1 VLKLEIAKF
10 FAKISIQINIKSF
23 IFRFFV
29 KNKKT
34 MNLEDI
40 KSRIDKLNRY
50 YEFLS
55 SLRGSVSALDRD
67 VLLMQ
72 LREFYEAVLY
82 AEMSKKVEPVQKV
95 ETTVPKEKSQIVF
108 AKEERVEKKLE
119 QEPEKTNLPEVVEN
133 KPEIKN
139 PAPQIE
145 EKEEI
150 ISPVEEKVVPVL
162 ETKVVEVEAQNVVKE
177 ISKTEENP
185 KIEKVE
191 LPIQKDIVAPIVKQ
205 EEFEFNPNFEELF
218 VFKQATDLAAKLSES
233 PVSDLSKVLGVNE
246 KLLYTR
252 ELFGGDNA
260 KFSES
265 VSFFNKAGYFDKARS
280 FMEYNLIEQYAWLS
294 KEKKTTARE
303 FVKLIRRRYL

>member
-1 VLKLEIAKF
+1 
-10 FAKISIQINIKSF
+10 
-23 IFRFFV
+23 
-29 KNKKT
+29 

-82 AEMSKKVEPVQKV
+82 AEINKKVEPVQKV
-95 ETTVPKEKSQIVF
+95 ETTVLKEKSQIVF
-108 AKEERVEKKLE
+108 AKEEQVEKKI
-119 QEPEKTNLPEVVEN
+119 EPELEKTIITEVVEN
-133 KPEIKN
+133 KPETIQK
-139 PAPQIE
+139 PLAQIE
-145 EKEEI
+145 EKVE
-150 ISPVEEKVVPVL
+150 SVRHVEEKVVP
-162 ETKVVEVEAQNVVKE
+162 ETKVVELVEQPIVKE
-177 ISKTEENP
+177 TTKIEESP

-191 LPIQKDIVAPIVKQ
+191 LPIQNEIVAPIAKQ
-205 EEFEFNPNFEELF
+205 EEFEFNPDFEELF

-252 ELFGGDNA
+252 ELFGGENA
-260 KFSES
+260 KFTDA

-280 FMEYNLIEQYAWLS
+280 YIEYNLIEQYAWLS

>member
-1 VLKLEIAKF
+1 
-10 FAKISIQINIKSF
+10 
-23 IFRFFV
+23 
-29 KNKKT
+29 

-55 SLRGSVSALDRD
+55 SLRGTVSALDRD

-82 AEMSKKVEPVQKV
+82 AEMNKKVEPVQKV
-95 ETTVPKEKSQIVF
+95 EATVPKEKSQIVF
-108 AKEERVEKKLE
+108 AKEEQVEKKP
-119 QEPEKTNLPEVVEN
+119 EPEPIKTIVPEVVEN
-133 KPEIKN
+133 KPEIKEK
-139 PAPQIE
+139 PVAQFE
-145 EKEEI
+145 EKVEI
-150 ISPVEEKVVPVL
+150 VTPVEEKVIPVL
-162 ETKVVEVEAQNVVKE
+162 ETKVVELVEQPVVKE
-177 ISKTEENP
+177 ISKIEESP

-191 LPIQKDIVAPIVKQ
+191 LPIQKEIVAPIAKQ
-205 EEFEFNPNFEELF
+205 EEFEFNPDFDELF

-252 ELFGGDNA
+252 ELFGGENA
-260 KFSES
+260 KFTDA

-280 FMEYNLIEQYAWLS
+280 YIEFNLIEQYNWLS

>member
-1 VLKLEIAKF
+1 
-10 FAKISIQINIKSF
+10 
-23 IFRFFV
+23 
-29 KNKKT
+29 

-55 SLRGSVSALDRD
+55 SLRGTVSALDRD

-95 ETTVPKEKSQIVF
+95 ETTVLKEKSQIVF
-108 AKEERVEKKLE
+108 TKEEQVEKKLE
-119 QEPEKTNLPEVVEN
+119 PEPIKTIVPEVIEN
-133 KPEIKN
+133 KPEIKEK
-139 PAPQIE
+139 PLAQIE
-145 EKEEI
+145 EKVEI
-150 ISPVEEKVVPVL
+150 VKPIEEKVVPVL
-162 ETKVVEVEAQNVVKE
+162 ETKVVEVVEQPIVKE
-177 ISKTEENP
+177 TSKIEESP

-191 LPIQKDIVAPIVKQ
+191 LPIQNEIVDPIAKQ
-205 EEFEFNPNFEELF
+205 DEFEFNPDFEELF
-218 VFKQATDLAAKLSES
+218 IFKQATDLAAKLSES

-260 KFSES
+260 KFTNA
-265 VSFFNKAGYFDKARS
+265 VSFFNNAGYFDKARS
-280 FMEYNLIEQYAWLS
+280 FMEYNLIEEYAWLS
-294 KEKKTTARE
+294 KEKKATARE

>member
-1 VLKLEIAKF
+1 
-10 FAKISIQINIKSF
+10 
-23 IFRFFV
+23 
-29 KNKKT
+29 

-82 AEMSKKVEPVQKV
+82 AEMNKKVEPVQKV
-95 ETTVPKEKSQIVF
+95 ETTVLKEKSQIVF
-108 AKEERVEKKLE
+108 AKEEQVEKKIE
-119 QEPEKTNLPEVVEN
+119 PEPEKTIITEVVEN
-133 KPEIKN
+133 KPETIQK
-139 PAPQIE
+139 PLAQIE
-145 EKEEI
+145 EKVE
-150 ISPVEEKVVPVL
+150 SVRHVEEKVVP
-162 ETKVVEVEAQNVVKE
+162 ETKVVELVEQPVVKE
-177 ISKTEENP
+177 TTKIEESP

-191 LPIQKDIVAPIVKQ
+191 LPIQNEIVAPIAKQ
-205 EEFEFNPNFEELF
+205 EEFEFNPDFEELF

-252 ELFGGDNA
+252 ELFGGENA
-260 KFSES
+260 KFTDA

-280 FMEYNLIEQYAWLS
+280 YIEYNLIEQYAWLS

>member
-1 VLKLEIAKF
+1 
-10 FAKISIQINIKSF
+10 
-23 IFRFFV
+23 
-29 KNKKT
+29 

-55 SLRGSVSALDRD
+55 SLRGTVSALDRD

-95 ETTVPKEKSQIVF
+95 ETTVLKEKSQIVF
-108 AKEERVEKKLE
+108 TKEEQVEKKLE
-119 QEPEKTNLPEVVEN
+119 PEPIKTIVPEVIEN
-133 KPEIKN
+133 KPEIKEK
-139 PAPQIE
+139 PLAQIE
-145 EKEEI
+145 EKVEI
-150 ISPVEEKVVPVL
+150 VKPIDEKVVQVL
-162 ETKVVEVEAQNVVKE
+162 ETKVVEVVEQPVVKE
-177 ISKTEENP
+177 TSKIEESP

-191 LPIQKDIVAPIVKQ
+191 LPIQNEIVDPIAKQ
-205 EEFEFNPNFEELF
+205 DEFEFNPDFEELF
-218 VFKQATDLAAKLSES
+218 IFKQATDLAAKLSES

-260 KFSES
+260 KFANA
-265 VSFFNKAGYFDKARS
+265 VSFFNNAGYFDKARS
-280 FMEYNLIEQYAWLS
+280 FMEYNLIEEYAWLS
-294 KEKKTTARE
+294 KEKKATARE

>member
-1 VLKLEIAKF
+1 
-10 FAKISIQINIKSF
+10 
-23 IFRFFV
+23 
-29 KNKKT
+29 

-82 AEMSKKVEPVQKV
+82 AEMNKKVEPVQKV
-95 ETTVPKEKSQIVF
+95 ETTVLKEKSQIVF
-108 AKEERVEKKLE
+108 AKEEQVEKKI
-119 QEPEKTNLPEVVEN
+119 EPELEKTIITEVVEN
-133 KPEIKN
+133 KPETIQK
-139 PAPQIE
+139 PLAQIE
-145 EKEEI
+145 EKVE
-150 ISPVEEKVVPVL
+150 SVRHVEEKVVP
-162 ETKVVEVEAQNVVKE
+162 ETKVVELVEQPVVKE
-177 ISKTEENP
+177 TTKIEESP

-191 LPIQKDIVAPIVKQ
+191 LPIQNEIVAPIAKQ
-205 EEFEFNPNFEELF
+205 EEFEFNPDFEELF

-233 PVSDLSKVLGVNE
+233 PVSDLYKVLGVNE

-252 ELFGGDNA
+252 ELFGGENA
-260 KFSES
+260 KFTDA

-280 FMEYNLIEQYAWLS
+280 YIEYNLIEQYAWLS

>member
-1 VLKLEIAKF
+1 
-10 FAKISIQINIKSF
+10 
-23 IFRFFV
+23 
-29 KNKKT
+29 

-55 SLRGSVSALDRD
+55 SLRGTVSALDRD

-95 ETTVPKEKSQIVF
+95 ETTVLKEKSQIVF
-108 AKEERVEKKLE
+108 TKEEQVEKKLE
-119 QEPEKTNLPEVVEN
+119 PEPIKTNVPEVIEN
-133 KPEIKN
+133 KPEIKEK
-139 PAPQIE
+139 PLAQIE
-145 EKEEI
+145 EKVEI
-150 ISPVEEKVVPVL
+150 VKPIEEKVVPVL
-162 ETKVVEVEAQNVVKE
+162 ETKVVEVVEQPVVKE
-177 ISKTEENP
+177 TSKIEESP
-185 KIEKVE
+185 KFEKVE
-191 LPIQKDIVAPIVKQ
+191 LPIQNEIVDPIAKQ
-205 EEFEFNPNFEELF
+205 DEFEFNPDFEELF
-218 VFKQATDLAAKLSES
+218 IFKQATDLAAKLSES

-260 KFSES
+260 KFANA
-265 VSFFNKAGYFDKARS
+265 VSFFNNAGYFDKARS
-280 FMEYNLIEQYAWLS
+280 FMEYNLIEEYAWLS
-294 KEKKTTARE
+294 KEKKATARE

>member
-1 VLKLEIAKF
+1 
-10 FAKISIQINIKSF
+10 
-23 IFRFFV
+23 
-29 KNKKT
+29 

-82 AEMSKKVEPVQKV
+82 AEMNKKVEPVQKV
-95 ETTVPKEKSQIVF
+95 ETTVLKEKSQIVF
-108 AKEERVEKKLE
+108 AKEEQVEKKI
-119 QEPEKTNLPEVVEN
+119 EPELEKTIITEVVEN
-133 KPEIKN
+133 KPETIQK
-139 PAPQIE
+139 PLAQIE
-145 EKEEI
+145 EKVE
-150 ISPVEEKVVPVL
+150 SVRHVEEKVVP
-162 ETKVVEVEAQNVVKE
+162 ETKVVELVEQPVVKE
-177 ISKTEENP
+177 TTKIEESP

-191 LPIQKDIVAPIVKQ
+191 LPIQNEIVAPIAKQ
-205 EEFEFNPNFEELF
+205 EEFEFNPDFEELF

-252 ELFGGDNA
+252 ELFGGENA
-260 KFSES
+260 KFTDA

-280 FMEYNLIEQYAWLS
+280 YIEYNLIEQYAWLS

>member
-1 VLKLEIAKF
+1 
-10 FAKISIQINIKSF
+10 
-23 IFRFFV
+23 
-29 KNKKT
+29 

-82 AEMSKKVEPVQKV
+82 AEMNKKVEPVQKV
-95 ETTVPKEKSQIVF
+95 ETTVLKEKSQIVF
-108 AKEERVEKKLE
+108 AKEEQVEKKI
-119 QEPEKTNLPEVVEN
+119 EPELEKTIITEVVEN
-133 KPEIKN
+133 KPETIQK
-139 PAPQIE
+139 PLAQIE
-145 EKEEI
+145 EKVE
-150 ISPVEEKVVPVL
+150 SVRHVEEKVVPK
-162 ETKVVEVEAQNVVKE
+162 TKKVVELVEQPVVKE
-177 ISKTEENP
+177 TTKIEESP

-191 LPIQKDIVAPIVKQ
+191 LPIQNEIVAPIAKQ
-205 EEFEFNPNFEELF
+205 EEFEFNPDFEELF

-252 ELFGGDNA
+252 ELFGGENA
-260 KFSES
+260 KFTDA

-280 FMEYNLIEQYAWLS
+280 YIEYNLIEQYAWLS

>member
-1 VLKLEIAKF
+1 
-10 FAKISIQINIKSF
+10 
-23 IFRFFV
+23 
-29 KNKKT
+29 

-82 AEMSKKVEPVQKV
+82 AEMNKKVEPVQKV
-95 ETTVPKEKSQIVF
+95 ETTVLKEKSQIVF
-108 AKEERVEKKLE
+108 AKEEQVEKKIE
-119 QEPEKTNLPEVVEN
+119 PEPEKTIITEVVEN
-133 KPEIKN
+133 KPETIQK
-139 PAPQIE
+139 PLAQIE
-145 EKEEI
+145 EKVE
-150 ISPVEEKVVPVL
+150 SVRHVEEKVVP
-162 ETKVVEVEAQNVVKE
+162 ETKVVELVEQPIVKE
-177 ISKTEENP
+177 TP
-185 KIEKVE
+185 KIEESPKVEKVE
-191 LPIQKDIVAPIVKQ
+191 LPIQNEIVAPIANQ
-205 EEFEFNPNFEELF
+205 EEFEFNPDFEELF

-252 ELFGGDNA
+252 ELFGGENA
-260 KFSES
+260 KFTDA

-280 FMEYNLIEQYAWLS
+280 YIEYNLIEQYAWLS

>member
-1 VLKLEIAKF
+1 
-10 FAKISIQINIKSF
+10 
-23 IFRFFV
+23 
-29 KNKKT
+29 

-55 SLRGSVSALDRD
+55 SLRGTVSALDRD

-95 ETTVPKEKSQIVF
+95 ETTVLKEKSQIVF
-108 AKEERVEKKLE
+108 TKEEQVEKKLE
-119 QEPEKTNLPEVVEN
+119 PEPIKTIVPEVIEN
-133 KPEIKN
+133 KPEIKEK
-139 PAPQIE
+139 PLAQIE
-145 EKEEI
+145 EKVEI
-150 ISPVEEKVVPVL
+150 VKPIEEKVVPVL
-162 ETKVVEVEAQNVVKE
+162 ETKVVEVVEQPVVKE
-177 ISKTEENP
+177 TLKIEESP

-191 LPIQKDIVAPIVKQ
+191 LPIQNEIVDPIAKQ
-205 EEFEFNPNFEELF
+205 DEFEFNPDFEELF
-218 VFKQATDLAAKLSES
+218 IFKQATDLAAKLSES

-260 KFSES
+260 KFANA
-265 VSFFNKAGYFDKARS
+265 VSFFNNAGYFDKARS
-280 FMEYNLIEQYAWLS
+280 FMEYNLIEEYAWLS
-294 KEKKTTARE
+294 KEKKATARE

>member
-1 VLKLEIAKF
+1 
-10 FAKISIQINIKSF
+10 
-23 IFRFFV
+23 
-29 KNKKT
+29 

-55 SLRGSVSALDRD
+55 SLRGTVSALDRD

-95 ETTVPKEKSQIVF
+95 ETTVLKEKSQIVF
-108 AKEERVEKKLE
+108 TKEEQVEKKLE
-119 QEPEKTNLPEVVEN
+119 PEPIKTNVPEVIEN
-133 KPEIKN
+133 KPEIKEK
-139 PAPQIE
+139 PLAQIE
-145 EKEEI
+145 EKVEI
-150 ISPVEEKVVPVL
+150 VKPIEEKVVPVL
-162 ETKVVEVEAQNVVKE
+162 ETKEVEVVEQPVVKE
-177 ISKTEENP
+177 TSKIEESP

-191 LPIQKDIVAPIVKQ
+191 LPIQNEIVDPIAKQ
-205 EEFEFNPNFEELF
+205 DEFEFNPDFEELF
-218 VFKQATDLAAKLSES
+218 IFKQATDLAAKLSES

-260 KFSES
+260 KFANA
-265 VSFFNKAGYFDKARS
+265 VSFFNNAGYFDKARS
-280 FMEYNLIEQYAWLS
+280 FMEYNLIEEYAWLS
-294 KEKKTTARE
+294 KEKKATARE

>member
-1 VLKLEIAKF
+1 
-10 FAKISIQINIKSF
+10 
-23 IFRFFV
+23 
-29 KNKKT
+29 

-55 SLRGSVSALDRD
+55 SLRGTVSALDRD

-95 ETTVPKEKSQIVF
+95 ETTVLKEKSQIVF
-108 AKEERVEKKLE
+108 AKEEHVEKKLE
-119 QEPEKTNLPEVVEN
+119 PEPIKTIVPEVVEN
-133 KPEIKN
+133 KPEIKEK
-139 PAPQIE
+139 PLAQVEEKVEILSPIEEKVEIVSPIE
-145 EKEEI
+145 EKE
-150 ISPVEEKVVPVL
+150 VPVL
-162 ETKVVEVEAQNVVKE
+162 ETKVVELVEQPVVKE
-177 ISKTEENP
+177 TAKIEESP
-185 KIEKVE
+185 KVEKVE
-191 LPIQKDIVAPIVKQ
+191 LPIQNEIVAPIAKQ
-205 EEFEFNPNFEELF
+205 DEFEFNPDFEELF
-218 VFKQATDLAAKLSES
+218 IFKQATDLAAKLSES

-260 KFSES
+260 KFTNA
-265 VSFFNKAGYFDKARS
+265 VSFFNNAGYFDKARS

-294 KEKKTTARE
+294 KEKKATARE

>member
-1 VLKLEIAKF
+1 
-10 FAKISIQINIKSF
+10 
-23 IFRFFV
+23 
-29 KNKKT
+29 

-55 SLRGSVSALDRD
+55 SLRGTVSALDRD

-95 ETTVPKEKSQIVF
+95 ETTVLKEKSQIVF
-108 AKEERVEKKLE
+108 TKEEQVEKKLE
-119 QEPEKTNLPEVVEN
+119 PEPIKTIVPEVIEN
-133 KPEIKN
+133 KPEIKEK
-139 PAPQIE
+139 PLAQIE
-145 EKEEI
+145 EKVEI
-150 ISPVEEKVVPVL
+150 VKPIEEKVVPVL
-162 ETKVVEVEAQNVVKE
+162 ETKVVEVVEQPIVKE
-177 ISKTEENP
+177 TSKIEESP

-191 LPIQKDIVAPIVKQ
+191 LPIQNEIVDPIAKQ
-205 EEFEFNPNFEELF
+205 DEFEFNPDFEELF
-218 VFKQATDLAAKLSES
+218 IFKQATDLAAKLSES

-260 KFSES
+260 KFTNA
-265 VSFFNKAGYFDKARS
+265 VSFFNNASYFDKARS
-280 FMEYNLIEQYAWLS
+280 FMEYNLIEEYAWLS
-294 KEKKTTARE
+294 KEKKATARE